1 MRIALALLNQTVG
14 DFDGNV
20 ERIVEAARA
29 AAAQGA
35 DVLLTP
41 ELAITGYPPEDLLL
55 RRVFYESCD
64 RALDT
69 LRERSAG
76 MPLTLVVGT
85 PVLDGGHRRNAA
97 IVLRDGHVVGR
108 YDKQELPNYDVFDER
123 RYFEPGD
130 SPLVVE
136 IAGIRCGILVCEDFW
151 YKRAATQAR
160 EAGAQMLLALNA
172 SPYHINKQALRI
184 DVARRNVTSCGMPI
198 ATANLVGGQ
207 DELVFDG
214 LSFALDV
221 HGEIAAQA
229 RPFEEDLLLVDVTPG
244 EQGVHVEPGRIERGL
259 ALEPQVW
266 QALVTGLRDYV
277 DKNRIPS
284 VLLGLSGGIDS
295 ALVLAIAVDAFG
307 PDRVRVLMMP
317 SQYTADISVADARDM
332 ASHLGVRYGELSIGP
347 AFDAYRQT
355 LAKEFEGLPEDAT
368 EENLQARI
376 RGNLLMAL
384 SNKFGSI
391 VLTTSNKSETAV
403 GYSTLYGDMA
413 GGFAVLKDVSKTL
426 VYRLA
431 RWRNREGEVIPERI
445 ITRPPSAELRPDQ
458 TDQDSLPP
466 YEVLD
471 GIMEMYV
478 EENRSMAE
486 IVAAGYPREAV
497 ERVLG
502 LIRFNEYK
510 RRQGPIGTRITR
522 RAFGRDWRQPITSRF
537 RG

>member
-1 MRIALALLNQTVG
+1 MRIALAQLNQTVG

-20 ERIVEAARA
+20 ERIVA
-29 AAAQGA
+29 AAHAAEAGQA

-41 ELAITGYPPEDLLL
+41 ELAITGYPAEDLLL
-55 RRVFYESCD
+55 RRVFYEHCD
-64 RALDT
+64 RALEQ
-69 LRERSAG
+69 LRERTAALA
-76 MPLTLVVGT
+76 LTLVVGT

-97 IVLRDGHVVGR
+97 IVLREGHVIAR
-108 YDKQELPNYDVFDER
+108 YDKQELPCYDVFDER

-130 SPLVVE
+130 APLVLD
-136 IAGIRCGILVCEDFW
+136 IAGVRCGILICEDFW
-151 YKRAATQAR
+151 YTGPAMQAR

-172 SPYHINKQALRI
+172 SPYHMNKQALRI
-184 DVARRNVTSCGMPI
+184 DVARRNVTACGMPI
-198 ATANLVGGQ
+198 ATANLVGAQ

-229 RPFEEDLLLVDVTPG
+229 RPFEEDLLLVDVSPG
-244 EQGVHVEPGRIERGL
+244 EQGVHVEPGRIEPGL
-259 ALEPQVW
+259 ALEPQVY
-266 QALVTGLRDYV
+266 QALVVGLRDYV
-277 DKNRIPS
+277 EKNRIPS
-284 VLLGLSGGIDS
+284 VLLGLSGGMDS

-307 PDRVRVLMMP
+307 PQRVRALMMP
-317 SQYTADISVADARDM
+317 SPYTADISLADAREM
-332 ASHLGVRYGELSIGP
+332 ATRLGVRYGELPIGP
-347 AFDAYRQT
+347 VFEAFRQT
-355 LAKEFEGLPEDAT
+355 LAPEFEGLPEDTT

-376 RGNLLMAL
+376 RANLLMAL

-391 VLTTSNKSETAV
+391 VLTTGNKSETAV
-403 GYSTLYGDMA
+403 GYTTLYGDMA
-413 GGFAVLKDVSKTL
+413 GGFAVIKDVPKTL

-431 RWRNREGEVIPERI
+431 RWRNRDGEVIPQRI

-466 YEVLD
+466 YDVLD
-471 GIMEMYV
+471 GIVAMYV
-478 EENRSMAE
+478 DENRSMAE
-486 IVAAGYPREAV
+486 IVAAGYAPEAV

>member
-1 MRIALALLNQTVG
+1 MRIALAQLNQTVG

-20 ERIVEAARA
+20 ERIVAAAHAA
-29 AAAQGA
+29 AAAQA
-35 DVLLTP
+35 DALLTP
-41 ELAITGYPPEDLLL
+41 ELALTGYPAEDLLL
-55 RRVFYESCD
+55 RRTFYEHCD
-64 RALDT
+64 RALEQV
-69 LRERSAG
+69 RERTSG
-76 MPLTLVVGT
+76 LPLTLIVGA
-85 PVLDGGHRRNAA
+85 PVLDAGHRRNSA
-97 IVLRDGHVVGR
+97 IVLREGHVIGR

-123 RYFEPGD
+123 RYFEPG
-130 SPLVVE
+130 SAPLVLD
-136 IAGIRCGILVCEDFW
+136 IAGVRCGILICEDFW
-151 YKRAATQAR
+151 FTRAATQAR
-160 EAGAQMLLALNA
+160 DAGARMLLALNA
-172 SPYHINKQALRI
+172 SPYHVNKQALRI
-184 DVARRNVTSCGMPI
+184 DVARRNVTASGMPI
-198 ATANLVGGQ
+198 AAANLVGGQ

-229 RPFEEDLLLVDVTPG
+229 LPFEEDLLLVDVVPG
-244 EQGVHVEPGRIERGL
+244 EQAVHVEPARIELGL
-259 ALEPQVW
+259 PLEPQIYR
-266 QALVTGLRDYV
+266 ALVVGLRDYV
-277 DKNRIPS
+277 EKNRIPS
-284 VLLGLSGGIDS
+284 VVLGLSGGIDS

-307 PDRVRVLMMP
+307 PERVRVVMMP
-317 SQYTADISVADARDM
+317 SPYTADISIADAREM
-332 ASHLGVRYGELSIGP
+332 AGRLGVRYGELPIGP
-347 AFDAYRQT
+347 AFDALRET
-355 LAKEFEGLPEDAT
+355 LAPEFEGLPEDLT

-391 VLTTSNKSETAV
+391 VLTTGNKSETAV

-413 GGFAVLKDVSKTL
+413 GGFAVIKDVAKTM

-431 RWRNREGEVIPERI
+431 RWRNRDGEVIPERI
-445 ITRPPSAELRPDQ
+445 ITRAPSAELRAGQ

-466 YEVLD
+466 YDVLD

-486 IVAAGYPREAV
+486 IIAAGYPRDAV

-510 RRQGPIGTRITR
+510 RRQGPVGTRITR

>member
-1 MRIALALLNQTVG
+1 MRIALAQLNQTVG
-14 DFDGNV
+14 DFDGNI
-20 ERIVEAARA
+20 ERIVSAAQSA
-29 AAAQGA
+29 AAEQA

-41 ELAITGYPPEDLLL
+41 ELAVTGYPAEDLLL
-55 RRVFYESCD
+55 RRVFYEHCD
-64 RALDT
+64 RALEQ
-69 LRERSAG
+69 LRERTAG
-76 MPLTLVVGT
+76 LPLTLVVGA
-85 PVLDGGHRRNAA
+85 PVLDGGHRRNSAV
-97 IVLRDGHVVGR
+97 VLRQGHVLGR
-108 YDKQELPNYDVFDER
+108 YDKQELPNYDVFDEQ
-123 RYFEPGD
+123 RYFEPG
-130 SPLVVE
+130 SAPLVLE
-136 IAGIRCGILVCEDFW
+136 IAGVRCGILICEDFW
-151 YKRAATQAR
+151 YTRAPAQAR
-160 EAGAQMLLALNA
+160 DAGAQMLLALNA
-172 SPYHINKQALRI
+172 SPYHANKQALRI
-184 DVARRNVTSCGMPI
+184 DVARRNVTATGMPI

-229 RPFEEDLLLVDVTPG
+229 RPFEEDLLVVDVSPG
-244 EQGVHVEPGRIERGL
+244 EAAVHVEPARIERGL
-259 ALEPQVW
+259 SLEPQIYR
-266 QALVTGLRDYV
+266 ALVVGLRDYV
-277 DKNRIPS
+277 EKNRIPS

-295 ALVLAIAVDAFG
+295 ALVMAIAVDAFG
-307 PDRVRVLMMP
+307 PQRVRAVMMP
-317 SQYTADISVADARDM
+317 SPYTADISIADAREM
-332 ASHLGVRYGELSIGP
+332 AGRLGVNYAELPIGP
-347 AFDAYRQT
+347 AFDALRQT
-355 LAKEFEGLPEDAT
+355 LAAQFEGLPEDIT

-391 VLTTSNKSETAV
+391 VLTTGNKSETAV

-413 GGFAVLKDVSKTL
+413 GGFAVIKDVAKTM
-426 VYRLA
+426 VYRLS
-431 RWRNREGEVIPERI
+431 RWRNRDGEVIPERI
-445 ITRPPSAELRPDQ
+445 ITRAPSAELRPDQ

-466 YEVLD
+466 YDVLD